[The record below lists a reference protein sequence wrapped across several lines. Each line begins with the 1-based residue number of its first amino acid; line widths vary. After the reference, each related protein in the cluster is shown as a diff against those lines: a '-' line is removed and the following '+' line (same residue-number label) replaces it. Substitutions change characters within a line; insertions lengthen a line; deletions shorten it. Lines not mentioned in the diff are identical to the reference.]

1 MVKYLCKLSEGEFIM
16 SFEIN
21 IFINKIQRMPIT
33 KVQEML
39 KQYEK
44 EIKALP
50 YVDGNAILTFIEKR
64 FNILQ
69 QIPRQ
74 EMIL

>member
-1 MVKYLCKLSEGEFIM
+1 M

>member
-1 MVKYLCKLSEGEFIM
+1 M

-21 IFINKIQRMPIT
+21 IFINKIQRIPIT
-33 KVQEML
+33 EVQEML
-39 KQYEK
+39 KKYEK
-44 EIKALP
+44 EIQALP
-50 YVDGNAILTFIEKR
+50 YVDGNAILSFIEKR

-74 EMIL
+74 EIMA

>member
-1 MVKYLCKLSEGEFIM
+1 MVKYLCKLNKGEFIM

-21 IFINKIQRMPIT
+21 IFINKIQRIPIT
-33 KVQEML
+33 EVQEML
-39 KQYEK
+39 KKYEK
-44 EIKALP
+44 EIQALP
-50 YVDGNAILTFIEKR
+50 YVDGNAILSFIEKR

-74 EMIL
+74 EIMA